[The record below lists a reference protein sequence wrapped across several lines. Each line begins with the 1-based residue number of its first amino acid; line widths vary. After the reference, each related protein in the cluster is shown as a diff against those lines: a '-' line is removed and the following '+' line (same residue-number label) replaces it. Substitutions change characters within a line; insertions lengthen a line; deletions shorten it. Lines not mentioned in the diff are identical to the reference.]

1 MELSLMCN
9 KTDKLR
15 DKIERITNDVEM
27 TDLIMDAIETS
38 EVEE

>member
-1 MELSLMCN
+1 MNMCN

-15 DKIERITNDVEM
+15 DKIERITNDIEM

-38 EVEE
+38 EEEE